1 MYVTLLP
8 VVSANGKDD
17 ESVTPDDGK
26 DGEPD
31 STDDDDDDEPA
42 APENDEDSVLCVH
55 TNYIRSLSCLPLF
68 TYTVWNNDDAG
79 TTTTLEQ

>member
-1 MYVTLLP
+1 M
-8 VVSANGKDD
+8 SANGKDD

-42 APENDEDSVLCVH
+42 APENDEDGVLCVH
-55 TNYIRSLSCLPLF
+55 TNYILSLS
-68 TYTVWNNDDAG
+68 
-79 TTTTLEQ
+79 